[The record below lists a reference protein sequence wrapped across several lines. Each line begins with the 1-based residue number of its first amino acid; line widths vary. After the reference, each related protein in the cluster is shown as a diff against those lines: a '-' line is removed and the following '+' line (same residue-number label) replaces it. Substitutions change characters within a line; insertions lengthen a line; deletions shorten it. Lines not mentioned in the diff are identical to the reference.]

1 MSKRKFITIDF
12 LIMLF
17 ITLLIEVGL
26 YYYARSVDISTSGIT
41 ITFVVNIYIM
51 MSLLV
56 MFRWN
61 KLGILFN
68 LITTIVY
75 LLISLVIDPVKE
87 YEFLE
92 IIKTSIVYL
101 SGVLFF
107 GLNIFWFKKV
117 KKEKI
122 TKSAGLTLLYVL
134 SGFLLVTLGRTIAAS
149 IELVLDKETFNIIGI
164 FLAHFSNELLNLV
177 LALIAFL
184 ILRKQKD
191 IMQDMN
197 DYLLQLAKLQNM
209 ANKQ

>member
-1 MSKRKFITIDF
+1 
-12 LIMLF
+12 MLF

-92 IIKTSIVYL
+92 IIKT
-101 SGVLFF
+101 
-107 GLNIFWFKKV
+107 
-117 KKEKI
+117 E
-122 TKSAGLTLLYVL
+122 
-134 SGFLLVTLGRTIAAS
+134 
-149 IELVLDKETFNIIGI
+149 
-164 FLAHFSNELLNLV
+164 
-177 LALIAFL
+177 
-184 ILRKQKD
+184 
-191 IMQDMN
+191 MN
-197 DYLLQLAKLQNM
+197 SKM
-209 ANKQ
+209 G

>member
-1 MSKRKFITIDF
+1 
-12 LIMLF
+12 MLF

-177 LALIAFL
+177 LIGKFHLTSLISKPLF
-184 ILRKQKD
+184 ISSFS
-191 IMQDMN
+191 
-197 DYLLQLAKLQNM
+197 
-209 ANKQ
+209 

>member
-92 IIKTSIVYL
+92 IIKTAIVYL

-122 TKSAGLTLLYVL
+122 TKSAGFTLLYVL
-134 SGFLLVTLGRTIAAS
+134 SGFLLVALGRTIAAS

-197 DYLLQLAKLQNM
+197 DYLLQLAELQNR

>member
-1 MSKRKFITIDF
+1 
-12 LIMLF
+12 MLLV
-17 ITLLIEVGL
+17 TLLIEIGL
-26 YYYARSVDISTSGIT
+26 YYYARSVDIATSGIT

-75 LLISLVIDPVKE
+75 LLISLIIDPVKE
-87 YEFLE
+87 YGAIE
-92 IIKTSIVYL
+92 IVKTSIVYL
-101 SGVLFF
+101 AGVLFF
-107 GLNIFWFKKV
+107 GFNIIWFKKV

-122 TKSAGLTLLYVL
+122 KKSAGFTLLYVL
-134 SGFLLVTLGRTIAAS
+134 SGFLLVALGRTIAAS
-149 IELVLDKETFNIIGI
+149 IELVIDQETFNIFGI
-164 FLAHFSNELLNLV
+164 FLAHLSNELLNLV

-184 ILRKQKD
+184 ILRRQKD

-197 DYLLQLAKLQNM
+197 DYLLQLAQLQNRV
-209 ANKQ
+209 NKQ

>member
-26 YYYARSVDISTSGIT
+26 YYYARSVDINTSGIT

-107 GLNIFWFKKV
+107 GLNIFWFKIV
-117 KKEKI
+117 DKKRI
-122 TKSAGLTLLYVL
+122 TKSIGLTLLYVL
-134 SGFLLVTLGRTIAAS
+134 SGFLLVIIGRTVAAT
-149 IELVLDKETFNIIGI
+149 IELIIDRATFNVLGI
-164 FLAHFSNELLNLV
+164 FLVHFSNELLNLV
-177 LALIAFL
+177 LGLLAFMV
-184 ILRKQKD
+184 LRNQKE
-191 IMQDMN
+191 IMLDMN
-197 DYLLQLAKLQNM
+197 DYLLQLAEAQAKVNQ
-209 ANKQ
+209 K